1 MRVLVAGATG
11 AVGSRLVPLLL
22 SAGHQVVGTARS
34 EPRLE
39 AVRAAGAEG
48 VVMDGLDP
56 GSVQDAVTT
65 AAPDVVVHQ
74 LTALSSITG
83 DFRRFDQ
90 DFAVTNRLRTEG
102 TDSLLAAAVAAGA
115 RRFVAQSY
123 TGWPNER
130 AGAPVKTEED
140 PLTDDPGKEAV
151 CSLRAIVHLERA
163 VTGTPGV
170 DGVVLR
176 YGAFYGPGQA
186 LSRTGAV
193 ADLVRRGRF
202 PVVGGGTGMWS
213 FMHVDDAATAAAAA
227 VDHGAP
233 GIYHVVDDDPAR
245 VAEWLPYLAEQLGG
259 RRPMRLPAWLAR
271 PMLGQLGTAMMTT
284 VRASSNAKARR
295 ELGWAPRFSSWREG
309 FRTGLG

>member
-56 GSVQDAVTT
+56 GSVRDAVTA

-74 LTALSSITG
+74 LTALSSISG

-130 AGAPVKTEED
+130 AGALVKTEED
-140 PLTDDPGKEAV
+140 PLTGDPGKEAV
-151 CSLRAIVHLERA
+151 
-163 VTGTPGV
+163 
-170 DGVVLR
+170 
-176 YGAFYGPGQA
+176 
-186 LSRTGAV
+186 
-193 ADLVRRGRF
+193 
-202 PVVGGGTGMWS
+202 
-213 FMHVDDAATAAAAA
+213 
-227 VDHGAP
+227 
-233 GIYHVVDDDPAR
+233 
-245 VAEWLPYLAEQLGG
+245 
-259 RRPMRLPAWLAR
+259 
-271 PMLGQLGTAMMTT
+271 
-284 VRASSNAKARR
+284 
-295 ELGWAPRFSSWREG
+295 
-309 FRTGLG
+309 